1 MGNVNLENI
10 FHGREC
16 ELGSPQMKC
25 QRCEGDFSAEF
36 LTPHLS
42 SNFSANHDDFD
53 DRDYND
59 HHNDHDCYDDHDDHV
74 DHDDDDGHY
83 DAVDDDKNR
92 MIKW

>member
-42 SNFSANHDDFD
+42 SNFSANHDDG
-53 DRDYND
+53 D
-59 HHNDHDCYDDHDDHV
+59 HHNDYYDDHA

-83 DAVDDDKNR
+83 DAGDDDKNR

>member
-42 SNFSANHDDFD
+42 SNFSANHDDD
-53 DRDYND
+53 DDD
-59 HHNDHDCYDDHDDHV
+59 DHNDDDYYDDHA
-74 DHDDDDGHY
+74 DHDDDDDDDGH
-83 DAVDDDKNR
+83 DDDVDDDKNR
-92 MIKW
+92 MKEW

>member
-42 SNFSANHDDFD
+42 SNFSANHDDGD
-53 DRDYND
+53 DD
-59 HHNDHDCYDDHDDHV
+59 HNDHDYYNEYDDHA
-74 DHDDDDGHY
+74 DHDDDDGHD
-83 DAVDDDKNR
+83 DAGDDDKNR
-92 MIKW
+92 MIEW

>member
-42 SNFSANHDDFD
+42 SNFSANHDDD
-53 DRDYND
+53 DH
-59 HHNDHDCYDDHDDHV
+59 HHNDDDYHGDHD

-92 MIKW
+92 MIEW